1 MRYVSRPKWSVI
13 TRTRIRSYD
22 LVMLK
27 GFREVVLRK
36 IRPISIHGQVSWE
49 VYFNDPEDPDGSVQ
63 MARVGPEAVVEG
75 LEPGDRI
82 RLEYILGTVT
92 SVTRA

>member
-1 MRYVSRPKWSVI
+1 MGSLLAV
-13 TRTRIRSYD
+13 RSYD

-49 VYFNDPEDPDGSVQ
+49 VYFNDPEHPDGSVQ
-63 MARVGPEAVVEG
+63 MVRVGPEAVVEG
-75 LEPGDRI
+75 LELGDRI
-82 RLEYILGTVT
+82 RLEYLLGTVT

>member
-1 MRYVSRPKWSVI
+1 
-13 TRTRIRSYD
+13 
-22 LVMLK
+22 MLK

-36 IRPISIHGQVSWE
+36 IQPISIHGQVSWE
-49 VYFNDPEDPDGSVQ
+49 LYFTDPEDPRGLVQ

-82 RLEYILGTVT
+82 RLEYLLGTVT